1 MEVLLRKLVRG
12 PGSFWLAS
20 LTSFTQDF
28 KPWTQEDVPASP
40 SHVVIGPASRKEESR
55 EGGFDLLFWATNWKQ
70 FLASARDAAMGSLR
84 VGHD

>member
-55 EGGFDLLFWATNWKQ
+55 EGGFGGMVDFLVVWAISLILLM
-70 FLASARDAAMGSLR
+70 SGP
-84 VGHD
+84 